1 MVSAVR
7 GLSLSQSFSFHR
19 KWKPPPEKCDIPGT
33 GTRAASSPRQ
43 RPPSASSSLSLS
55 LYPPGACRHNP
66 CLQKALEYEWAA
78 PWSGSH
84 FNNEILHF
92 VQGDNFGAWLGMT
105 DDWILYLT
113 GSPIKN
119 VGDKRRG

>member
-1 MVSAVR
+1 M
-7 GLSLSQSFSFHR
+7 
-19 KWKPPPEKCDIPGT
+19 
-33 GTRAASSPRQ
+33 
-43 RPPSASSSLSLS
+43 
-55 LYPPGACRHNP
+55 GAR
-66 CLQKALEYEWAA
+66 L
-78 PWSGSH
+78 SGSH

-92 VQGDNFGAWLGMT
+92 VQGDNFGAWPGTT